1 MNFLPA
7 HMYAN
12 HVPGW
17 YPWRSEEDVGSSKSG
32 SRIVWAVVWMLR
44 IGPRSFVKA
53 PSALNN
59 AVISPARHWVMCTH
73 DQRSKTMLHICSG
86 QQLERLRDMW
96 QYYYKKKSKALQR
109 LLNLSLPLR
118 DKSASSQTRNYHT
131 PASNHITW
139 RRIGFQLY
147 LLSCPLTP
155 LWRTQDSAGLSL
167 KTCYKQIRLAID
179 SLIPCGFMEQLTYG
193 CGTNKV
199 IKL

>member
-96 QYYYKKKSKALQR
+96 QYYYKKKKKAKPYKGFWIYLYLSEINLHLLRLGTIIHQPATILPGEELAFSSTCLAAHLHLYEEPKTLQGSVWKPVI
-109 LLNLSLPLR
+109 NKCKFALPL
-118 DKSASSQTRNYHT
+118 TH
-131 PASNHITW
+131 
-139 RRIGFQLY
+139 
-147 LLSCPLTP
+147 
-155 LWRTQDSAGLSL
+155 
-167 KTCYKQIRLAID
+167 
-179 SLIPCGFMEQLTYG
+179 
-193 CGTNKV
+193 
-199 IKL
+199 